1 MLSPVSL
8 WGIPSVIFSRESAGG
23 HRLCALREYQT
34 PCQSGQAPARV
45 NLSARQAKAQGLM
58 IPATYGPS
66 SIGSLGSANLQQ
78 SLENRLRARLDVDG
92 SPEYALTWKH
102 WDMPLGPPICALRA
116 SARRISGKDCSGW
129 GTPRVTTNGGCP
141 SPQCTGKGSRLED
154 QAALAGWVT
163 PTAQD
168 GSRGGLPPRPQDT
181 GVPLSQQASLAGWPT
196 PNCPNGGRSIG
207 HVSEWK
213 GNTPYSS
220 DGRKIQLDTQA
231 IARMAGYNTPRA
243 TDGTHGGP
251 NQTGGALPADAAL
264 LGGGT
269 YGFPA
274 PMENRGA
281 LNPALSRWLMGYP
294 VAWCQASILAHRGMR
309 KTRGKPAP

>member
-8 WGIPSVIFSRESAGG
+8 WGIPSVIFSRELAGG
-23 HRLCALREYQT
+23 LSHCGLREYQI
-34 PCQSGQAPARV
+34 PGQSGQARAHV
-45 NLSARQAKAQGLM
+45 NLSARQAKVQGLM

-78 SLENRLRARLDVDG
+78 SLENRLRARLDGDG

-102 WDMPLGPPICALRA
+102 WDMPLGQPICALRA
-116 SARRISGKDCSGW
+116 SARRISGKGCS
-129 GTPRVTTNGGCP
+129 
-141 SPQCTGKGSRLED
+141 
-154 QAALAGWVT
+154 GWVT
-163 PTAQD
+163 PQTRDSKGNGQCRD
-168 GSRGGLPPRPQDT
+168 RDK
-181 GVPLSQQASLAGWPT
+181 GVNLDEQAALAGWPT

-251 NQTGGALPADAAL
+251 NQTGGSLPADAAL
-264 LGGGT
+264 LGGGDIWIQCAD
-269 YGFPA
+269 GK
-274 PMENRGA
+274 
-281 LNPALSRWLMGYP
+281 SRRIESRTQPLVNGVP
-294 VAWCQASILAHRGMR
+294 RGMVPSSDPSAPGYAENTGEAR
-309 KTRGKPAP
+309 AMRLRGYGNAIHPELAAEFIAAFFSRED